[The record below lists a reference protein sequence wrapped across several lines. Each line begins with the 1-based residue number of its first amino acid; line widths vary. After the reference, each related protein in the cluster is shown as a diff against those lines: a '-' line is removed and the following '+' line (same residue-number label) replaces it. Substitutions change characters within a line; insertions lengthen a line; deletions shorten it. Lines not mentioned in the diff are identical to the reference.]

1 MKRHI
6 ISFKYLTSKLFL
18 LVILLMGM
26 TGGNARA
33 QQWSV
38 NPSDYHYDMR
48 LYLDCVVGSGITD
61 YSGYSF
67 AAFVGDECRGMG
79 KILTELPVTVFYMTV
94 YSNIVEGEK
103 VSFKAYDSST
113 NSTYL
118 SENSIEFKSE
128 SSLGVPSDPFV
139 VKFIVDPTSV
149 TISDTG
155 LTLII
160 GETHMLTATVAP
172 DLASNTKLTWSSSDS
187 KVATVSDN
195 GLVTAIAK
203 GEATITVT
211 TANGLSD
218 SCDIIVE
225 KEDEPE
231 PIVPVSII
239 LSETSVTLN
248 EGESLKLIATVI
260 PADAEYTLT
269 WSTTNSEIA
278 IVDEKGIVTGV
289 SEGSTMITVTTDN
302 DLSASC
308 EVTVLTEAGVEYLI
322 DDSKTLD
329 IYTINGI
336 MLKDNVDKDYIKSL
350 DKGIYIIRYSFGSIV
365 IRK

>member
-1 MKRHI
+1 
-6 ISFKYLTSKLFL
+6 
-18 LVILLMGM
+18 
-26 TGGNARA
+26 
-33 QQWSV
+33 
-38 NPSDYHYDMR
+38 
-48 LYLDCVVGSGITD
+48 
-61 YSGYSF
+61 
-67 AAFVGDECRGMG
+67 
-79 KILTELPVTVFYMTV
+79 
-94 YSNIVEGEK
+94 
-103 VSFKAYDSST
+103 
-113 NSTYL
+113 
-118 SENSIEFKSE
+118 
-128 SSLGVPSDPFV
+128 
-139 VKFIVDPTSV
+139 
-149 TISDTG
+149 
-155 LTLII
+155 
-160 GETHMLTATVAP
+160 MLTATVAP

-187 KVATVSDN
+187 KVATVSEK
-195 GLVTAIAK
+195 GLVTAIDE

-211 TANGLSD
+211 TANGLSA
-218 SCDIIVE
+218 SCEIIVE

-269 WSTTNSEIA
+269 WSTTNPETA

-322 DDSKTLD
+322 DDFQTMD

-336 MLKDNVDKDYIKSL
+336 LLKGNVDKDYIKSL
-350 DKGIYIIRYSFGSIV
+350 DKGIYIIRYSSESIV